1 MKMDDTICRMFNNRS
16 YVYIFMLVITLTF
29 VLHNPVVDGSC
40 QGTPNPGEVTHQAAQ
55 TYGDTDKHGKE
66 GFHSTH
72 VKVV

>member
-1 MKMDDTICRMFNNRS
+1 
-16 YVYIFMLVITLTF
+16 MLVITLTF

-72 VKVV
+72 VKVVLLAYFFVTCKFNSIFRV